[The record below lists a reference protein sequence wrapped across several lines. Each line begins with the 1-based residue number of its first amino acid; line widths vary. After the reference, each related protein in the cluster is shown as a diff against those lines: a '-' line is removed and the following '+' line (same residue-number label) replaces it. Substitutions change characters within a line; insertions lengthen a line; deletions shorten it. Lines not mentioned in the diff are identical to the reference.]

1 MKKPVNLI
9 NPMLGC
15 TAAVNGNMDGQ
26 TQSEQLEMTMQVSS
40 RNEFYPK
47 LSELSIKS
55 GD

>member
-9 NPMLGC
+9 NPML
-15 TAAVNGNMDGQ
+15 AVQQQSVAIWMAKPK
-26 TQSEQLEMTMQVSS
+26 SEQLEITMQVSS

-47 LSELSIKS
+47 LLELSIKS